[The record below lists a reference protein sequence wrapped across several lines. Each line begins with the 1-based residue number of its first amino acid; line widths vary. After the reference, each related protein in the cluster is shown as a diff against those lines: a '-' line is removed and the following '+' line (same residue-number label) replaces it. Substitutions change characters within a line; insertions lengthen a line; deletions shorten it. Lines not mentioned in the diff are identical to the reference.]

1 MVLMMNKLSWILR
14 NILVFIFYSKILL
27 DNGKEILQVLE
38 KRACLNPLK
47 PNGISHS
54 YQLDQSFSG
63 IRVVE

>member
-14 NILVFIFYSKILL
+14 NILVFIFYGKILS
-27 DNGKEILQVLE
+27 DKGKEILHVLE

-47 PNGISHS
+47 SNGISHS

-63 IRVVE
+63 IKVVG